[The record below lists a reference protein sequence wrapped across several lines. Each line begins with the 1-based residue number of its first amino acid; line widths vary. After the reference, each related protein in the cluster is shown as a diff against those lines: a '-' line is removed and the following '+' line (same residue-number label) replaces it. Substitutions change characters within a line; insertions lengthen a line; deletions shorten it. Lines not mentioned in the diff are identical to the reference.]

1 MSPIEHVALL
11 VTALASMMLNQA
23 LGTDS
28 TASNVLSAVWILAPY
43 LLLTAVLLR
52 ERRTSLQAV
61 AIATLLG
68 SVGALTPIVVV
79 RIADSTVAARLVPLT
94 QAGAAALLV
103 PVCQWLTARYSGKS

>member
-1 MSPIEHVALL
+1 MSTSKHVALL
-11 VTALASMMLNQA
+11 VAALASVMLNQA

-28 TASNVLSAVWILAPY
+28 TVSNVVSALWILAPY

-52 ERRTSLQAV
+52 ERRTSLPAV

-68 SVGALTPIVVV
+68 SVGALTPIVVLQV
-79 RIADSTVAARLVPLT
+79 ADSTVSARLVPLT

-103 PVCQWLTARYSGKS
+103 PVCRWLTARHTGSS

>member
-1 MSPIEHVALL
+1 MNTIEHVALL
-11 VTALASMMLNQA
+11 VAALASVMLNQA

-28 TASNVLSAVWILAPY
+28 HVSNVLSALWILAPY

-68 SVGALTPIVVV
+68 SVGALTPIIAVQ
-79 RIADSTVAARLVPLT
+79 IADSTVAARLVPLT

-103 PVCQWLTARYSGKS
+103 PVCRWLTERFTGKP

>member
-1 MSPIEHVALL
+1 MSTIEHVALL
-11 VTALASMMLNQA
+11 VAALASVMLNQA

-28 TASNVLSAVWILAPY
+28 TVSNVLSAVWILAPY

-68 SVGALTPIVVV
+68 SVAALTPIVVV
-79 RIADSTVAARLVPLT
+79 QIADSTLAARLVPLT

-103 PVCQWLTARYSGKS
+103 PVCRWLTARYTGKS